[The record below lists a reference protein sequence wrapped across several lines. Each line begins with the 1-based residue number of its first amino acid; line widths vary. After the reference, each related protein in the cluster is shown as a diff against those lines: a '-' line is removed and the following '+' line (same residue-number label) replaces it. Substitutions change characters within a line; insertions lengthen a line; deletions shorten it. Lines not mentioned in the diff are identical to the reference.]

1 MEISED
7 ELIGKSV
14 MSGKGFLIGVIKE
27 SVLDDTSGETTSV
40 LVEPSKEVVSRK
52 YKFNEQGDIIFPFN
66 SLVAV
71 KDVIIVEESDL

>member
-40 LVEPSKEVVSRK
+40 LVEPSKEIASSVFSW
-52 YKFNEQGDIIFPFN
+52 E
-66 SLVAV
+66 
-71 KDVIIVEESDL
+71 

>member
-27 SVLDDTSGETTSV
+27 SVLDDASGETTSV
-40 LVEPSKEVVSRK
+40 LVEPSKEIASRK
-52 YKFNEQGDIIFPFN
+52 YKFNEQGAIIFPFN
-66 SLVAV
+66 SLIAV